1 MASRRRGRSGPRSGH
16 RVRAARQRSRCGLAM
31 GGASSR
37 WPSAGALP
45 PRARPGSTWSA
56 CWLRPEGDS
65 ARHGS
70 QPSGGSRAPRAGTRR
85 SGSGRADLLRLRLG
99 SLGDAQELSFRPRLL
114 RSGGLARVS
123 GPRFHIQLCAV
134 PLLRPAFFP
143 GSRPLRAPLLAWAVF
158 RRRTALV
165 LIPAALLYGLVV
177 TTVVMPAI
185 RDGQPGDL
193 VARYSYLG
201 SSVPGI
207 LLGLVTRPELIVIHL
222 LSPGP
227 LLAVVLLL
235 GGVGFLPLARPLALA
250 AALPPLLLAL
260 LSQHWQQE
268 TLLDQY
274 GLQPGPLIFVGALI
288 GWVRLSAK
296 WSSSVI
302 GAALLASTLAALA
315 LAAPAPAL
323 GSLAKGQAAASLA
336 NALPPDAS
344 VDASND
350 LLPMLAE
357 RDSIGLLP
365 ARGRDWI
372 AVDESMEST
381 EFVAELGSQGYVL
394 VRRSGELSLWR
405 RQAQQRATYG

>member
-1 MASRRRGRSGPRSGH
+1 MVWHASRGHGFTSSFAPYPFFGQHFSPALGLFVPLYWIHPSPLWLLGAQSFALGTAIVPLYLLARTWLDRGPAFVACAAYTPQIFILRAVGYDFHTEALAVPFVFLAVLG
-16 RVRAARQRSRCGLAM
+16 AAR
-31 GGASSR
+31 
-37 WPSAGALP
+37 
-45 PRARPGSTWSA
+45 
-56 CWLRPEGDS
+56 
-65 ARHGS
+65 
-70 QPSGGSRAPRAGTRR
+70 GSRAGDRVLLL
-85 SGSGRADLLRLRLG
+85 SGLVPMLCKEDGALV
-99 SLGDAQELSFRPRLL
+99 SLGI
-114 RSGGLARVS
+114 G
-123 GPRFHIQLCAV
+123 I
-134 PLLRPAFFP
+134 
-143 GSRPLRAPLLAWAVF
+143 LAWAVF